1 MDTQRHY
8 FKKHYKEHSN
18 EHSHEHSP
26 VPATTA
32 CPRIMMPLPI
42 LVPSPRSP
50 VLFFH
55 RKARIYPS
63 HHTAVNRVQLSK
75 PHLL

>member
-8 FKKHYKEHSN
+8 FKEHYKEHSP
-18 EHSHEHSP
+18 E
-26 VPATTA
+26 PATTA
-32 CPRIMMPLPI
+32 YPRIMMPLPI

>member
-8 FKKHYKEHSN
+8 FKEHYKEHYKEHSP
-18 EHSHEHSP
+18 E
-26 VPATTA
+26 PATTA
-32 CPRIMMPLPI
+32 SPYIMMPLPI
-42 LVPSPRSP
+42 PVPSPRSP

-63 HHTAVNRVQLSK
+63 HHPAVNRVQLSK